1 MVEKHIKQ
9 VCHCEKCGNESEMV
23 ITCELPEA
31 AGTEEKA
38 EPEKVS
44 DSGDTTSKKVKGTA
58 HCQNCGNEADMW
70 IDY

>member
-1 MVEKHIKQ
+1 MVEKHINK

-23 ITCELPEA
+23 ITCELPEELE
-31 AGTEEKA
+31 TTEKA
-38 EPEKVS
+38 EPEKGS
-44 DSGDTTSKKVKGTA
+44 DTGETATKKVKGTA